1 VRTVFRRVTKGKLAD
16 MAETEQTHRVDEHR
30 TEEQP
35 KDEVQAQQTPVS
47 RMLANPRRVR
57 RA

>member
-1 VRTVFRRVTKGKLAD
+1 MEDTKSDAR
-16 MAETEQTHRVDEHR
+16 MTTENAVEQLVDEAR
-30 TEEQP
+30 EQ
-35 KDEVQAQQTPVS
+35 QSSAGPVS

>member
-1 VRTVFRRVTKGKLAD
+1 MQDTQSDARVA
-16 MAETEQTHRVDEHR
+16 TENVVEQLVDESR
-30 TEEQP
+30 EQ
-35 KDEVQAQQTPVS
+35 QSSAGPVS

>member
-1 VRTVFRRVTKGKLAD
+1 MEDTQSDARMTTENTV
-16 MAETEQTHRVDEHR
+16 EQLVDEAR
-30 TEEQP
+30 ERQSS
-35 KDEVQAQQTPVS
+35 AGPVS

>member
-1 VRTVFRRVTKGKLAD
+1 MEDTQRDPRVADADTV
-16 MAETEQTHRVDEHR
+16 EQLVDEAR
-30 TEEQP
+30 G
-35 KDEVQAQQTPVS
+35 QQSSAGPVS

>member
-1 VRTVFRRVTKGKLAD
+1 MEDTQGDARMTSENTV
-16 MAETEQTHRVDEHR
+16 EQLVDEAR
-30 TEEQP
+30 EQ
-35 KDEVQAQQTPVS
+35 QSSAGPVS

>member
-1 VRTVFRRVTKGKLAD
+1 MEDTQSNARMT
-16 MAETEQTHRVDEHR
+16 TENAVEQLVDEAR
-30 TEEQP
+30 EQ
-35 KDEVQAQQTPVS
+35 QSSAGPVS

>member
-1 VRTVFRRVTKGKLAD
+1 MKDTQGDARMTSENTV
-16 MAETEQTHRVDEHR
+16 EQLVDEAR
-30 TEEQP
+30 EQ
-35 KDEVQAQQTPVS
+35 QSSAGPVS

>member
-1 VRTVFRRVTKGKLAD
+1 MEDTQHDARVT
-16 MAETEQTHRVDEHR
+16 TENAVQQLVDEAR
-30 TEEQP
+30 DEQSS
-35 KDEVQAQQTPVS
+35 AGPVS

>member
-1 VRTVFRRVTKGKLAD
+1 MDD
-16 MAETEQTHRVDEHR
+16 MDRDNQAAQDSTTPAVDR
-30 TEEQP
+30 AEQP
-35 KDEVQAQQTPVS
+35 VATGATAS

>member
-1 VRTVFRRVTKGKLAD
+1 MHVTTANTVDQL
-16 MAETEQTHRVDEHR
+16 VDEAR
-30 TEEQP
+30 G
-35 KDEVQAQQTPVS
+35 QQSSAGPVS

>member
-1 VRTVFRRVTKGKLAD
+1 MVDTQSEARVT
-16 MAETEQTHRVDEHR
+16 TENAVERLVDE
-30 TEEQP
+30 
-35 KDEVQAQQTPVS
+35 AQDQQSSAGPVS

>member
-1 VRTVFRRVTKGKLAD
+1 MEDTQSDARMTTENTV
-16 MAETEQTHRVDEHR
+16 EQLVDEAR
-30 TEEQP
+30 EQ
-35 KDEVQAQQTPVS
+35 QSSAGPVS

>member
-1 VRTVFRRVTKGKLAD
+1 MPDTHSDARVT
-16 MAETEQTHRVDEHR
+16 TENTVDQLVDEARH
-30 TEEQP
+30 
-35 KDEVQAQQTPVS
+35 QQSTAGPVS

>member
-1 VRTVFRRVTKGKLAD
+1 MVDTQGDARMTTENTV
-16 MAETEQTHRVDEHR
+16 EQLVDEAR
-30 TEEQP
+30 EQ
-35 KDEVQAQQTPVS
+35 QSSAGPVS

>member
-1 VRTVFRRVTKGKLAD
+1 MEDNQRNARVT
-16 MAETEQTHRVDEHR
+16 TEDAVEQMVDEAR
-30 TEEQP
+30 G
-35 KDEVQAQQTPVS
+35 QQSTAGPVS

>member
-1 VRTVFRRVTKGKLAD
+1 MPNTQHEAQVTTENTV
-16 MAETEQTHRVDEHR
+16 EQLVDEAR
-30 TEEQP
+30 DEQSS
-35 KDEVQAQQTPVS
+35 AGPVS

>member
-1 VRTVFRRVTKGKLAD
+1 MEDTQSDARMTT
-16 MAETEQTHRVDEHR
+16 ETAVEQLVDE
-30 TEEQP
+30 
-35 KDEVQAQQTPVS
+35 AQGQQSSAGPVS

>member
-1 VRTVFRRVTKGKLAD
+1 MQDTQGDARMTTENTV
-16 MAETEQTHRVDEHR
+16 EQLVDDAR
-30 TEEQP
+30 EQ
-35 KDEVQAQQTPVS
+35 QSSAGPVS

>member
-1 VRTVFRRVTKGKLAD
+1 MVDTQGDAPMTTENTV
-16 MAETEQTHRVDEHR
+16 EQLVDEAR
-30 TEEQP
+30 EQ
-35 KDEVQAQQTPVS
+35 QSSAGPVS

>member
-1 VRTVFRRVTKGKLAD
+1 MEDTQSDPRMTTENTV
-16 MAETEQTHRVDEHR
+16 EQLVDEAR
-30 TEEQP
+30 EQ
-35 KDEVQAQQTPVS
+35 QSSAGPVS